1 MILYYNMRQR
11 IFSFSNIVS
20 LLIRFHPDAFQ
31 RIWLS
36 IGSQCGSSSFVL
48 HVVQASTQYLKYRCA
63 LLYFYH
69 IYVGVIDRTNISN
82 IWRYLCPIIACV
94 VSNIGLST
102 FHLKLFA
109 TLCNKSSAHSIHQQ
123 IYIID
128 MDSFL
133 ITQMFGG

>member
-1 MILYYNMRQR
+1 MSVSILKTVLVNLDDLVFWILVLFM
-11 IFSFSNIVS
+11 
-20 LLIRFHPDAFQ
+20 
-31 RIWLS
+31 
-36 IGSQCGSSSFVL
+36 SQDDTHYQNHRNDPHEL
-48 HVVQASTQYLKYRCA
+48 RVVRASMQYLKYRCA

-82 IWRYLCPIIACV
+82 IWFYLFPIIACV

-109 TLCNKSSAHSIHQQ
+109 TLCNKSSAHSIYQQ
-123 IYIID
+123 FFIID

-133 ITQMFGG
+133 ITKMFGG